1 MKWLILKVVPSKF
14 SIFYFEVIPHLR
26 WEKDIVIREEV
37 AVGGDSK
44 E

>member
-1 MKWLILKVVPSKF
+1 MAHFETNSNLY
-14 SIFYFEVIPHLR
+14 YFEAYPHLR
-26 WEKDIVIREEV
+26 WEKDKVVREEV